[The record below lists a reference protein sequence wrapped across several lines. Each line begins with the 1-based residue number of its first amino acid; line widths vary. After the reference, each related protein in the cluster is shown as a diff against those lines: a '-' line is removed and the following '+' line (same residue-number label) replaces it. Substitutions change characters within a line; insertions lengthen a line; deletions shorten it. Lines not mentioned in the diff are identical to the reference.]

1 MSSFEMPPAFLKGR
15 QKLPIEALLAHFT
28 QLANATSREVL
39 LQGLVHSAADLTQCE
54 LCQLYL
60 LDSSHTDLWLCGEWQ
75 DGILLPREI
84 ASLPSDYNDEQLLQY
99 ALCQNRPLYI
109 SELTGSLYNTAFLP
123 ESRTAWRSLLCVP
136 LKKRNEQVG
145 GLLLLAS
152 RQPNDLEPWSSLLG
166 SLGACALGHLSL
178 LQRLQAR
185 NGESQPKNQPAPIAS
200 GYGLIGDS
208 PSMRSLYQLIGKVLH
223 NPVSVLITGETG
235 TGKELVARAI
245 HDSGFRRSRPFVVQ
259 NCASLPENL
268 LESEL
273 FGYRKGAF
281 TGANSDRKGLFDA
294 ADTGTLF
301 LDEIGDMPLPLQ
313 AKLLR
318 VLQEG
323 EVRPLGSTETHK
335 VDVRIIAATHR
346 NLRALVDEGR
356 FREDLYYRLSSF
368 PIELPPLRERGE
380 DILRLARHF
389 ADKACA
395 LLQRE
400 NSQWSDAALAHLAGY
415 PFPGNVRELKSLV
428 ERAVL
433 LAEGG
438 ELLPEHF
445 NLNTSAASDPTA
457 SEPQGTSLRERMD
470 ALERNLLLQFLR
482 KNNGNQTLT
491 ARELELPRRTLLY
504 RMERLNISSADV

>member
-1 MSSFEMPPAFLKGR
+1 MPPAFFKGR
-15 QKLPIEALLAHFT
+15 QKLPIETLLAHFT

-39 LQGLVHSAADLTQCE
+39 LQRLVHSAADLTQCE

-166 SLGACALGHLSL
+166 SLGACALGHLNL
-178 LQRLQAR
+178 LQRLYAR
-185 NGESQPKNQPAPIAS
+185 TSESQPKDQPAPIAS

-335 VDVRIIAATHR
+335 VDVRLIAATHR

-356 FREDLYYRLSSF
+356 FREDL
-368 PIELPPLRERGE
+368 
-380 DILRLARHF
+380 
-389 ADKACA
+389 
-395 LLQRE
+395 
-400 NSQWSDAALAHLAGY
+400 
-415 PFPGNVRELKSLV
+415 
-428 ERAVL
+428 
-433 LAEGG
+433 
-438 ELLPEHF
+438 
-445 NLNTSAASDPTA
+445 
-457 SEPQGTSLRERMD
+457 
-470 ALERNLLLQFLR
+470 
-482 KNNGNQTLT
+482 
-491 ARELELPRRTLLY
+491 
-504 RMERLNISSADV
+504 